1 MNIRIR
7 KISFCL
13 LAFVAF
19 HQQLGATSSLFGSGN
34 PDLVGVLASITD
46 PGNSAELG
54 LSQDQLDRIEA
65 IIKQHESQA
74 LAFAS
79 QLRELSPTDRR
90 QKEFELVRGVEKQGL
105 ALLSDSQR
113 SMAESWRLQKLGM
126 IALVEDEFAKNLGLD
141 DSQIAKVKNV
151 LEGRSALM
159 RELGRTENGKEK
171 VAAELN
177 KRIDAVLNEQQREA
191 WLKVAGAPKVA
202 STASSQVAGE
212 INGPADALAADTL
225 ASTDD
230 ARMEKLGPAAAL
242 AESGTAR
249 VAGPADGLMMNFN
262 ATPWSDVLKWLAKE
276 AELSLQ
282 VDAYPTG
289 SFT

>member
-13 LAFVAF
+13 LAIVAF

-79 QLRELSPTDRR
+79 QLRELSPLDRR
-90 QKEFELVRGVEKQGL
+90 QKEFDLVRGVEKQGL

-126 IALVEDEFAKNLGLD
+126 IALIEDEFAKNLGLD

-191 WLKVAGAPKVA
+191 WLKVAGAPKV
-202 STASSQVAGE
+202 SLTASSQVAGE
-212 INGPADALAADTL
+212 NN
-225 ASTDD
+225 
-230 ARMEKLGPAAAL
+230 K
-242 AESGTAR
+242 
-249 VAGPADGLMMNFN
+249 
-262 ATPWSDVLKWLAKE
+262 
-276 AELSLQ
+276 
-282 VDAYPTG
+282 
-289 SFT
+289 